1 MSNDIV
7 ITRALF
13 AIATYLAIGLLVAVP
28 FLIFGIGRI
37 DPAAK
42 AAPLTFR
49 ALVLPGVVAMWPFML
64 QRWLHAWRTR

>member
-1 MSNDIV
+1 MNFDV
-7 ITRALF
+7 VHGALYAL
-13 AIATYLAIGLLVAVP
+13 AIYLAIGSIVAVP

-49 ALVLPGVVAMWPFML
+49 ALVLPGVVAMWPLML
-64 QRWLHAWRTR
+64 QRWLMSGGAR